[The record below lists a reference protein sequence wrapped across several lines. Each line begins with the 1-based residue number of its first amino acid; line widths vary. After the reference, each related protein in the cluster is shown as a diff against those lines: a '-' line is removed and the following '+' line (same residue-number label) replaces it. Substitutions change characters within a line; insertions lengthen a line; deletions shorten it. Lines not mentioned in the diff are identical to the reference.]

1 MTFEE
6 INIRPGEPRYKL
18 QNKIAWVVANTKAEE
33 VIATALLMG
42 AVFRQANRPSY
53 DDGGE
58 WFIAEYNGQPLGFTK
73 RFSLHRCAI
82 AFLICVRYFYGDE
95 E

>member
-42 AVFRQANRPSY
+42 AVFRQASRWALQSVSRY
-53 DDGGE
+53 
-58 WFIAEYNGQPLGFTK
+58 IAA
-73 RFSLHRCAI
+73 R
-82 AFLICVRYFYGDE
+82 
-95 E
+95 